1 MLKLPIS
8 LTTLISLGFGTVA
21 ILLYLREYFLRRKDL
36 EDQQKVSIETK
47 QKSFQLLN
55 AAQMAETEVIG
66 KGDYATQKMISE
78 FQLQLHDLI
87 EKSGKSITSSQDQLI
102 IFMADLQKRS
112 AEFEDASKIATEKRI
127 NQLFERLE
135 VQLSDFLIQ
144 TEQKTTSSIDLELK
158 ATRQLIDTYK
168 NQQLEL
174 IDKNIVAMMEQT
186 LNLVLG
192 KKLSLQDQLDLI
204 YEALEKAKIDKF
216 VI

>member
-1 MLKLPIS
+1 MILPIS
-8 LTTLISLGFGTVA
+8 LTTLISLIVGIGAF
-21 ILLYLREYFLRRKDL
+21 LLYLREYFLRKKASRW
-36 EDQQKVSIETK
+36 QQKISVETR

>member
-1 MLKLPIS
+1 MLNLPIS
-8 LTTLISLGFGTVA
+8 LTTLISIIVGVLA
-21 ILLYLREYFLRRKDL
+21 IFLYLREYFLRKKDL
-36 EDQQKVSIETK
+36 QQQQKVSVETK

-78 FQLQLHDLI
+78 FKLQLQDLI
-87 EKSGKSITSSQDQLI
+87 EKSGKSITSSQEQLI
-102 IFMADLQKRS
+102 IYMADLQKR
-112 AEFEDASKIATEKRI
+112 ATEFEDASKSVTEKRI
-127 NQLFERLE
+127 NGLFEKLE
-135 VQLSDFLIQ
+135 TQLSDFLIQ

-168 NQQLEL
+168 NQQLAL
-174 IDKNIVAMMEQT
+174 IDKNIIAMMEQT